1 MHDNAAPSLDLQVVM
16 PVYNEEKNIAAVID
30 QWCTQLDACAIRYS
44 ILALDDGSTDGT
56 ASVLQ
61 ALRDKWGARLEPVR
75 QSNAGHGPT
84 ILKGYRE
91 AIARRA
97 PWIFQIDSDGQCDP
111 CYFPQFW
118 AGRDGHDFIAGR
130 RERREDG
137 PGRVFI
143 SLVLRTVVRLI
154 SGVDCRDANVPYRL
168 MRTDAIAPLAAKI
181 PDNCFFTNAGL
192 SVLALRAHLRVKL
205 IPIVFR
211 ARLGGRTTVSY
222 RKMGRHAFTLYRN
235 LKELLRN

>member
-1 MHDNAAPSLDLQVVM
+1 MHDTATSSLDLQVVM

-44 ILALDDGSTDGT
+44 ILALDDGSTDAT

-61 ALRDKWGARLEPVR
+61 SLRDKWGARLEPVR
-75 QSNAGHGPT
+75 QPNAGHGPT
-84 ILKGYRE
+84 ILKGYRQ
-91 AIARRA
+91 AIARGV

-111 CYFPQFW
+111 QYFPPFW
-118 AGRDGHDFIAGR
+118 AARESHDFIAGR

-143 SLVLRTVVRLI
+143 SFVLRTVVRLI
-154 SGVDCRDANVPYRL
+154 SGFDCRDANVPYRL
-168 MRTDAIAPLAAKI
+168 MRTAAIAPLVEKI
-181 PDNCFFTNAGL
+181 PDGCFFTNVGL
-192 SVLALRAHLRVKL
+192 SVLALRARLRVML

-211 ARLGGRTTVSY
+211 ARLGGQTTVSY
-222 RKMGRHAFTLYRN
+222 RKMGRHAITLYRN